1 MVTAIPVLLFS
12 GFYESAPPRR
22 FDEQKPARDHAG
34 IRYAATISVV
44 RTHQASRS
52 LFLVHL
58 QIVKLRKIHHGW
70 IVVFATALMLFG
82 GAGSRF
88 SFGVFLKPV
97 TEEFDWSRGSLAG
110 ALAIAGLATGGLRP
124 LAGLL
129 ADRYDPKIIASIG
142 VLIGGLAL
150 AVMSQVQELWHV
162 YITFIVMGIGF
173 TLASP
178 GAVAKIIGAWFTKRR
193 ALAMSL
199 AGTGSA
205 AGETALVPTAAI
217 AVAYIGW
224 REGYLILGGILLVL
238 ILPLVFLL
246 LRSKPKPGEHA
257 DGYVEGVEAD
267 KSDLSRGSADPNVG
281 MSFGQ
286 ACRTGLFWRLT
297 IGFFI

>member
-1 MVTAIPVLLFS
+1 
-12 GFYESAPPRR
+12 
-22 FDEQKPARDHAG
+22 
-34 IRYAATISVV
+34 
-44 RTHQASRS
+44 
-52 LFLVHL
+52 
-58 QIVKLRKIHHGW
+58 
-70 IVVFATALMLFG
+70 MLFG

-97 TEEFDWSRGSLAG
+97 TEEFDWTRGSLAG

-124 LAGLL
+124 IAGML
-129 ADRYDPKIIASIG
+129 ADKYDPKKVASIG

-150 AVMSQVQELWHV
+150 LGMSTVQELWHV
-162 YITFIVMGIGF
+162 YVLFIIMGAGF

-178 GAVAKIIGAWFTKRR
+178 AAVAKIIGAWFTRR
-193 ALAMSL
+193 RGLAMSI

-224 REGYLILGGILLVL
+224 REGYMILAAILLVL
-238 ILPLVFLL
+238 ILPAVFFLL
-246 LRSKPKPGEHA
+246 KSRPGPGEHA
-257 DGYVEGVEAD
+257 DGAD
-267 KSDLSRGSADPNVG
+267 DESVSSKGDLSKGSADPNAG
-281 MSFGQ
+281 MSLGQ

>member
-1 MVTAIPVLLFS
+1 ML
-12 GFYESAPPRR
+12 G
-22 FDEQKPARDHAG
+22 
-34 IRYAATISVV
+34 
-44 RTHQASRS
+44 
-52 LFLVHL
+52 
-58 QIVKLRKIHHGW
+58 
-70 IVVFATALMLFG
+70 TALMLFG

-124 LAGLL
+124 VAGML
-129 ADRYDPKIIASIG
+129 ADRYDPKIVAAIG

-150 AVMSQVQELWHV
+150 GAMSLVQELWHV
-162 YITFIVMGIGF
+162 YLTFIIMGIGF

-193 ALAMSL
+193 GLAMSL

-224 REGYLILGGILLVL
+224 REGYMILGAILLVL
-238 ILPLVFLL
+238 ILPLVLFLL
-246 LRSKPKPGEHA
+246 KSRPGPGQHA
-257 DGYVEGVEAD
+257 DGYVEGED
-267 KSDLSRGSADPNVG
+267 SETGGLIKGSANPNIG

>member
-1 MVTAIPVLLFS
+1 
-12 GFYESAPPRR
+12 
-22 FDEQKPARDHAG
+22 
-34 IRYAATISVV
+34 
-44 RTHQASRS
+44 
-52 LFLVHL
+52 
-58 QIVKLRKIHHGW
+58 
-70 IVVFATALMLFG
+70 MLFG

-97 TEEFDWSRGSLAG
+97 TEEFDWTRGSLAG
-110 ALAIAGLATGGLRP
+110 ALAVAGLATGGLRP
-124 LAGLL
+124 IAGML
-129 ADRYDPKIIASIG
+129 ADKYDPKKVASIG

-150 AVMSQVQELWHV
+150 AGMSQVQELWHV
-162 YITFIVMGIGF
+162 YTLFIIMGVGF

-178 GAVAKIIGAWFTKRR
+178 GAVAKIVGAWFTRR
-193 ALAMSL
+193 RGLAMSI

-224 REGYLILGGILLVL
+224 REGYMILAGILLIL
-238 ILPLVFLL
+238 ILPLVFFLL
-246 LRSKPKPGEHA
+246 KSRPGPGEHA
-257 DGYVEGVEAD
+257 DGADDETVSSEG
-267 KSDLSRGSADPNVG
+267 DLSKGSADPNAG

>member
-1 MVTAIPVLLFS
+1 
-12 GFYESAPPRR
+12 
-22 FDEQKPARDHAG
+22 
-34 IRYAATISVV
+34 
-44 RTHQASRS
+44 
-52 LFLVHL
+52 
-58 QIVKLRKIHHGW
+58 
-70 IVVFATALMLFG
+70 MLFG

-97 TEEFDWSRGSLAG
+97 TEEFDWTRGSLAG

-124 LAGLL
+124 VAGLL
-129 ADRYDPKIIASIG
+129 ADRYDPKIVASVG

-150 AVMSQVQELWHV
+150 AGMSLVQGLWHV
-162 YITFIVMGIGF
+162 YVLFIIMGIGF

-193 ALAMSL
+193 ALAMSI

-205 AGETALVPTAAI
+205 AGETALVPIAAL
-217 AVAYIGW
+217 AVAFIGW
-224 REGYLILGGILLVL
+224 REGYLILAGILLIL

-246 LRSKPKPGEHA
+246 LKSRPGPGEHA
-257 DGYVEGVEAD
+257 DNAENGDEND
-267 KSDLSRGSADPNVG
+267 KTDLSRGSADPNVG
-281 MSFGQ
+281 MSLGQ

>member
-1 MVTAIPVLLFS
+1 
-12 GFYESAPPRR
+12 
-22 FDEQKPARDHAG
+22 
-34 IRYAATISVV
+34 
-44 RTHQASRS
+44 
-52 LFLVHL
+52 
-58 QIVKLRKIHHGW
+58 
-70 IVVFATALMLFG
+70 MLFG

-110 ALAIAGLATGGLRP
+110 ALAIAGLATGLLRP
-124 LAGLL
+124 VAGIL
-129 ADRYDPKIIASIG
+129 ADKYDPKIVAATG
-142 VLIGGLAL
+142 VLIGGIAL
-150 AVMSQVQELWHV
+150 GAMSLVQELWHV
-162 YITFIVMGIGF
+162 YLTFIIMGIGF

-205 AGETALVPTAAI
+205 AGETALVPIAAL

-224 REGYLILGGILLVL
+224 REGYLILGGILLVI

-246 LRSKPKPGEHA
+246 LKSRPGPGEHA
-257 DGYVEGVEAD
+257 DLRD
-267 KSDLSRGSADPNVG
+267 KTSASTDALNFSKGSADPNAG

-286 ACRTGLFWRLT
+286 ACRTGIFWRLT

>member
-1 MVTAIPVLLFS
+1 
-12 GFYESAPPRR
+12 
-22 FDEQKPARDHAG
+22 
-34 IRYAATISVV
+34 
-44 RTHQASRS
+44 
-52 LFLVHL
+52 
-58 QIVKLRKIHHGW
+58 
-70 IVVFATALMLFG
+70 MLFG
-82 GAGSRF
+82 GAGTRF

-110 ALAIAGLATGGLRP
+110 ALAISGLATGGLRP
-124 LAGLL
+124 IAGML
-129 ADRYDPKIIASIG
+129 ADRYDPKIVAATG

-150 AVMSQVQELWHV
+150 AAMSLVQELWQV
-162 YITFIVMGIGF
+162 YITFTIMGIGF

-193 ALAMSL
+193 GLAMSL

-224 REGYLILGGILLVL
+224 REGYVILGVILLVL
-238 ILPLVFLL
+238 ILPLVLL
-246 LRSKPKPGEHA
+246 LLKSRPGPGQHA
-257 DGYVEGVEAD
+257 DGYVEGMEPEGG
-267 KSDLSRGSADPNVG
+267 DLSRVSANPNIG

-297 IGFFI
+297 VGFFI

>member
-1 MVTAIPVLLFS
+1 MSPTYTVTEIIS
-12 GFYESAPPRR
+12 
-22 FDEQKPARDHAG
+22 K
-34 IRYAATISVV
+34 IRN
-44 RTHQASRS
+44 
-52 LFLVHL
+52 
-58 QIVKLRKIHHGW
+58 IHYGW
-70 IVVFATALMLFG
+70 IVVLGTALMLFG

-124 LAGLL
+124 VAGML
-129 ADRYDPKIIASIG
+129 ADKYDPKYVAAIG

-150 AVMSQVQELWHV
+150 AAMSQVQELWQV
-162 YITFIVMGIGF
+162 YLTFIIMGIGF

-193 ALAMSL
+193 GLAMSL

-205 AGETALVPTAAI
+205 AGETALVPIAAV

-224 REGYLILGGILLVL
+224 REGYMILGAILLLL

-246 LRSKPKPGEHA
+246 LKSRPAPGQHA
-257 DGYVEGVEAD
+257 DGYVEGEAID
-267 KSDLSRGSADPNVG
+267 VADFSKGSADPNAG

>member
-1 MVTAIPVLLFS
+1 
-12 GFYESAPPRR
+12 
-22 FDEQKPARDHAG
+22 
-34 IRYAATISVV
+34 
-44 RTHQASRS
+44 
-52 LFLVHL
+52 
-58 QIVKLRKIHHGW
+58 
-70 IVVFATALMLFG
+70 MLFG

-124 LAGLL
+124 VAGML
-129 ADRYDPKIIASIG
+129 ADRYDPKIIASAGI
-142 VLIGGLAL
+142 LIGGLAL
-150 AVMSQVQELWHV
+150 LGMSAVQQLWHV
-162 YITFIVMGIGF
+162 YTLFIIMGIGF

-178 GAVAKIIGAWFTKRR
+178 GAVAKIISAWFTRRR
-193 ALAMSL
+193 ALAMSI

-224 REGYLILGGILLVL
+224 REGYLILAGILLAL
-238 ILPLVFLL
+238 ILPIVFLL
-246 LRSKPKPGEHA
+246 LKSRPSPGQHA
-257 DGYVEGVEAD
+257 DAAD
-267 KSDLSRGSADPNVG
+267 DQARTSDGGSSIAASDPNAG